1 MTSPAPCVA
10 LLCSWER
17 AGCNT
22 SRLAKLLNEKQ
33 RKRENFFVI
42 LRCGVKCRN
51 NRKWNY
57 NNIKLDRV
65 VEKKRKASEEP
76 ENERP
81 AKRRSFQYKMHKI
94 SDARS

>member
-1 MTSPAPCVA
+1 M
-10 LLCSWER
+10 
-17 AGCNT
+17 
-22 SRLAKLLNEKQ
+22 
-33 RKRENFFVI
+33 I
-42 LRCGVKCRN
+42 LKCGVKCRN

-81 AKRRSFQYKMHKI
+81 AKRRSFQYKMHKVF
-94 SDARS
+94 